1 MILLLFLSAMIL
13 LLCFTPKEGFY
24 NDKDTFAAQSSIDK
38 LKGKAEK
45 MRNTIA
51 SISKVDIGTS
61 EIASNL
67 RPILDTNK
75 DALFKNGVVKYVK
88 GITEK
93 LSKLQTDSE
102 AIDVLL
108 DSLKDYNLLITAYIE
123 NLDGIKDL
131 LNKIPES

>member
-1 MILLLFLSAMIL
+1 MILLLLLSVIIL

-24 NDKDTFAAQSSIDK
+24 NDKDTYAAKSSIDK

-45 MRNTIA
+45 LRNTIN
-51 SISKVDIGTS
+51 SISKADLGTS

-88 GITEK
+88 DVTEK
-93 LSKLQTDSE
+93 LAKLQLDSE
-102 AIDVLL
+102 AIDRLL
-108 DSLKDYNLLITAYIE
+108 ESLKDYNILITAHIE
-123 NLDGIKDL
+123 NLDDIKSL
-131 LNKIPES
+131 LNKIPDS